1 VGWRSTN
8 FVFLPQ
14 QCNERKVFFNH
25 EGAQSFYKIMKKIL
39 LLRFSSIGDI
49 VLTSPVVR
57 CLRKRYPEAE
67 IHFLCKT
74 KFTTLLKAN
83 PYINKVY
90 GFDKDFD
97 TILPQLKAEGY
108 DVVIDLHKNLRSLR
122 LRKFLGITTY
132 AFNKTN
138 WAKWLMVNFKINQ
151 LPEEHIVHRYM
162 ATVKPL
168 GVVYDGEGLDYFIP
182 EDQTFDRTKFGI
194 RPDEPFLAFA
204 IGAAH
209 ATKRL
214 PLEKIKAICALL
226 PQKVVLL
233 GGPAEQSVGAT
244 VINSQP
250 KVINSCGKLS
260 LHQSADAIR
269 QASLVIT
276 HDTGMMHI
284 AAAFRKK
291 ILSVWGNTIPEFGM
305 FPFYPEKKSNRGK
318 PVLLDK
324 MIEVKGLSCRPCS
337 KIGFDQCPKGHFK
350 CMEEID
356 IEEIKRAVGEL
367 EG

>member
-1 VGWRSTN
+1 
-8 FVFLPQ
+8 
-14 QCNERKVFFNH
+14 
-25 EGAQSFYKIMKKIL
+25 MKKIL

-57 CLRKRYPEAE
+57 CLHKRYPEAE

-74 KFTTLLKAN
+74 KFATILKAN
-83 PYINKVY
+83 PYIDKIY
-90 GFDKDFD
+90 GFDKDFN
-97 TILPQLKAEGY
+97 TILPQLKAEAY

-122 LRKFLGITTY
+122 LRKSLDVTSH
-132 AFNKTN
+132 AFHKAN

-151 LPEEHIVHRYM
+151 LPKEHIVHRYM

-182 EDQTFDRTKFGI
+182 EGQMFNGADFGLA
-194 RPDEPFLAFA
+194 PNEPFLAFV

-214 PLEKIKAICALL
+214 PLEKIKAICSLL
-226 PQKVVLL
+226 PQKIVLL
-233 GGPAEQSVGAT
+233 GGPAEQEVGAAVT
-244 VINSQP
+244 NSLP
-250 KVINSCGKLS
+250 KVINSCGKLG

-269 QASLVIT
+269 QASLVIS

-284 AAAFRKK
+284 AAALRKK
-291 ILSVWGNTIPEFGM
+291 VISVWGNTIPEFGM
-305 FPFYPEKKSNRGK
+305 YPFYPEKQSNRGK
-318 PVLLDK
+318 PALLSE
-324 MIEVKGLSCRPCS
+324 MIEVKELSCRPCS
-337 KIGFDQCPKGHFK
+337 KIGFAQCPKSHFK

-356 IEEIKRAVGEL
+356 IEELRRLIEKLQGR
-367 EG
+367 

>member
-1 VGWRSTN
+1 
-8 FVFLPQ
+8 
-14 QCNERKVFFNH
+14 
-25 EGAQSFYKIMKKIL
+25 MKKFL

-74 KFTTLLKAN
+74 KFATLLKAT
-83 PYINKVY
+83 PYLDKIY
-90 GFDKDFD
+90 SFEKDFNAV
-97 TILPQLKAEGY
+97 LPQLKAETY

-122 LRKFLGITTY
+122 LRQSLGVTSY
-132 AFNKTN
+132 AFHKAN
-138 WAKWLMVNFKINQ
+138 WAKWLMVNFKVNR

-182 EDQTFDRTKFGI
+182 EDQKFDGVAFGI
-194 RPDEPFLAFA
+194 APKEPFIAFA

-214 PLEKIKAICALL
+214 PLAKIKAICGLL
-226 PQKVVLL
+226 PQKIVLL
-233 GGPAEQSVGAT
+233 GGPAEQSVGSEVT
-244 VINSQP
+244 NSYP

-269 QASLVIT
+269 QSSMVIT
-276 HDTGMMHI
+276 PDTGMMHI
-284 AAAFRKK
+284 AAALRKK
-291 ILSVWGNTIPEFGM
+291 IVSIWGNTIPELGM
-305 FPFYPEKKSNRGK
+305 YPFYPKEPSKSGK
-318 PVLLDK
+318 ALLLSK
-324 MIEVKGLSCRPCS
+324 VVEVNGLSCRPCS

-350 CMEEID
+350 CMENID
-356 IEEIKRAVGEL
+356 IEEVRKGVEEVLSRIE
-367 EG
+367 